1 MIEVTFRAVAED
13 LPGAVLLEQF
23 ERTWP
28 AYRAWYL
35 REGEAPRPSYVQC
48 RRMLREHLPELVPT
62 WERLVELVG
71 GGDLEARFLSLY
83 DPPAFVAG
91 CTQALWTHR
100 TPALVRNY
108 DYAPSLFDG
117 LILRSAWN
125 GTAVVAMT
133 DCVWGVLDGV
143 NAHGLAVSLAYG
155 GRHPVGDGF
164 AITVVLRYILEFCS
178 EVAEAVEVLKRVPIH
193 VGYNVAL
200 LDRQGRHATV
210 FVAPD
215 RPARVEPWLVS
226 ANRQAQD
233 AEAGRPERAGF
244 GPARGGGPGPAVRP
258 GLRAAAGDRN
268 FPGRARLARPGPPRL
283 GHPLH
288 RLLPAGR
295 GGAQPALA
303 RQRVAPGGG
312 PVRERAADG
321 GVPRRPAASGAG
333 SRTLSVAMTP
343 RASPR
348 SCGKLQL
355 PPIRGKGAFERAS
368 VEARHPKGSAPAWR
382 TRR

>member
-71 GGDLEARFLSLY
+71 GGDLEARFLALY
-83 DPPAFVAG
+83 DPPPFVAG

-125 GTAVVAMT
+125 GTGVVAMT

-143 NAHGLAVSLAYG
+143 NAHGLALSLAYG
-155 GRHPVGDGF
+155 GRHPVGHGF
-164 AITVVLRYILEFCS
+164 EITVVLRHILEFCS

-200 LDRQGRHATV
+200 LDRHGHHATV

-233 AEAGRPERAGF
+233 ARPDDPSVQDSALREAVVQARLSDPGCGLQQVIETFLAEPVWRDPARHGWGTLYTACYLPAEAALSLRWRGSEWHQAVDRFESGQRTVEFRGGRPRS
-244 GPARGGGPGPAVRP
+244 ARVHA
-258 GLRAAAGDRN
+258 
-268 FPGRARLARPGPPRL
+268 
-283 GHPLH
+283 H
-288 RLLPAGR
+288 
-295 GGAQPALA
+295 
-303 RQRVAPGGG
+303 
-312 PVRERAADG
+312 
-321 GVPRRPAASGAG
+321 
-333 SRTLSVAMTP
+333 
-343 RASPR
+343 
-348 SCGKLQL
+348 
-355 PPIRGKGAFERAS
+355 
-368 VEARHPKGSAPAWR
+368 
-382 TRR
+382 

>member
-13 LPGAVLLEQF
+13 LPGAALLEQF

-125 GTAVVAMT
+125 GTGVVAMT

-233 AEAGRPERAGF
+233 PRPDDPSVQDSALREAVVQARLSDPGCGLQQVIETFLAEPVWRDPARHGWGTLYTACYLPAEAALSLRWRGSEWHQAVDRFESGQRTVEFRGGRPH
-244 GPARGGGPGPAVRP
+244 PARVHA
-258 GLRAAAGDRN
+258 
-268 FPGRARLARPGPPRL
+268 
-283 GHPLH
+283 H
-288 RLLPAGR
+288 
-295 GGAQPALA
+295 
-303 RQRVAPGGG
+303 
-312 PVRERAADG
+312 
-321 GVPRRPAASGAG
+321 
-333 SRTLSVAMTP
+333 
-343 RASPR
+343 
-348 SCGKLQL
+348 
-355 PPIRGKGAFERAS
+355 
-368 VEARHPKGSAPAWR
+368 
-382 TRR
+382 